1 MRKHDK
7 QLHLD
12 LIEELERGKEK
23 KKKDYERGVFIKNSI
38 RNGEIDPDIL
48 TEEHH
53 KAMKTK
59 FRALKVEV
67 ILKPWQEKLVE
78 LIKPSE
84 REIIWIVG
92 SVGNEGKTWFQ
103 KYLKDIHGVRVF
115 DANIKKSSKCILHI
129 LSKEIVSLKDLFLFN
144 VPRSFNMDDFPYEML
159 EELKDGKA
167 ESTKYNSV
175 KLELNT
181 PNTVLVFSNE
191 KPDKERMS
199 NDRWVIYLI
208 GGGGY
213 LLRTNGYK
221 V

>member
-1 MRKHDK
+1 
-7 QLHLD
+7 
-12 LIEELERGKEK
+12 
-23 KKKDYERGVFIKNSI
+23 
-38 RNGEIDPDIL
+38 
-48 TEEHH
+48 
-53 KAMKTK
+53 MKTK
-59 FRALKVEV
+59 FPALKVEV

-175 KLELNT
+175 KL
-181 PNTVLVFSNE
+181 
-191 KPDKERMS
+191 
-199 NDRWVIYLI
+199 
-208 GGGGY
+208 
-213 LLRTNGYK
+213 
-221 V
+221 